1 MSITINSS
9 MIPAIATIVM
19 LVLMFRPLQAGGG
32 MFNFEPLVR
41 LFWLVPISAVWLIYM
56 GIMLWIK

>member
-1 MSITINSS
+1 MSITINASI
-9 MIPAIATIVM
+9 IPAFLTIVM
-19 LVLMFRPLQAGGG
+19 LVIMFRPCGSGGG

-41 LFWLVPISAVWLIYM
+41 LFWLVPISVVWLIYM